1 VNSEV
6 STSLGL
12 QKPSGPLEELT
23 DSIKKDNEP
32 VHEVSH
38 LLIASKCLVKDNNHR
53 LRTVISLRYVVCPQA
68 LYLSAITW
76 RTGHVTYSTFQQ
88 TGKH

>member
-1 VNSEV
+1 MGS
-6 STSLGL
+6 SLVL

-23 DSIKKDNEP
+23 DNIERDNEP

-38 LLIASKCLVKDNNHR
+38 LLIASKCLVKDYNHR
-53 LRTVISLRYVVCPQA
+53 LRTVISLRYMVCPQA
-68 LYLSAITW
+68 LYLSAITR
-76 RTGHVTYSTFQQ
+76 RTGRVAYSTFQQ